1 MRFPGRKELA
11 ANDTYAGVARG
22 QQVTADTTR
31 AGVVD
36 DGNIAW
42 PERIDEARRNWPQAR
57 AEDFEKIG
65 KRHSR
70 DRGSRIE
77 LVAKRG
83 APLLSVG
90 QEKTR
95 GAACFSWKPA
105 GSSSCVARTSSSPC
119 SAPPVT
125 SRARSCRRRAPAP
138 QGHGSCDEQA
148 APLVGDLPAKIL
160 VSRGPARRPQGRRP
174 AATAAARRPRS
185 GQTARP
191 RPA

>member
-42 PERIDEARRNWPQAR
+42 QERIDQARRSWPQAR

-65 KRHSR
+65 KRHYR
-70 DRGSRIE
+70 DRGSGIE
-77 LVAKRG
+77 LVAMRG

-90 QEKTR
+90 QEETR
-95 GAACFSWKPA
+95 GAACFFVED
-105 GSSSCVARTSSSPC
+105 GRIV
-119 SAPPVT
+119 VL
-125 SRARSCRRRAPAP
+125 RREDFEQPLYGAT
-138 QGHGSCDEQA
+138 GHVHSQQ
-148 APLVGDLPAKIL
+148 V
-160 VSRGPARRPQGRRP
+160 
-174 AATAAARRPRS
+174 AAASPGPEGVRIY
-185 GQTARP
+185 
-191 RPA
+191 